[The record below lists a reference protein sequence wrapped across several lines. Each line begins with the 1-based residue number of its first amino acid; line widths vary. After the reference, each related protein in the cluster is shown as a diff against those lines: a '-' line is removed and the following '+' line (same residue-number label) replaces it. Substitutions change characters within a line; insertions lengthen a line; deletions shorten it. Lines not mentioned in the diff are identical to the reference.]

1 LSAFEWIATG
11 YFAGLAL
18 AAAAVEAPMSRRL
31 RGVSAALGAALT
43 VAAIAR
49 FGNDGFRAWAPHA
62 YLVTGYWLPA
72 LLTQRLTAATRFE
85 RWLVASDARL
95 RPLLP
100 DVPAPLVHVAELAY
114 LVCYA
119 VVPASFAVV
128 WVAGTTL
135 DVQRFWAAVLLA
147 GYACYGS
154 LPWLLSR
161 PPRAIGARQSARHV
175 GAVNVFVLRCVSH
188 ELNTFPSGH
197 VAVSFAAALVAW
209 TVMPVAGALVALVAA
224 AIAIGAAA
232 GRYHY
237 VIDVVVGLGVALI
250 AGAIAIRG

>member
-1 LSAFEWIATG
+1 MAAFEWIAIA
-11 YFAGLAL
+11 YFAGLAV
-18 AAAAVEAPMSRRL
+18 AAAAVKVPTSRRVAVV
-31 RGVSAALGAALT
+31 GVAVGAALA
-43 VAAIAR
+43 VAGIAQL
-49 FGNDGFRAWAPHA
+49 GNDALRVWAPHA
-62 YLVTGYWLPA
+62 YLITGYWLPA

-85 RWLVASDARL
+85 QWLVASDSRL

-119 VVPASFAVV
+119 LVPASFAVV
-128 WVAGTTL
+128 WAAGTAR
-135 DVQRFWAAVLLA
+135 DVQRFWVAVLLA

-161 PPRAIGARQSARHV
+161 PPRAIERTTARHV
-175 GAVNVFVLRCVSH
+175 GAVNIFVLRRVSH

-209 TVMPVAGALVALVAA
+209 TVFPVAGALVAVVAT

-237 VIDVVVGLGVALI
+237 VIDVVVGLAVALI
-250 AGAIAIRG
+250 AGAIATAV